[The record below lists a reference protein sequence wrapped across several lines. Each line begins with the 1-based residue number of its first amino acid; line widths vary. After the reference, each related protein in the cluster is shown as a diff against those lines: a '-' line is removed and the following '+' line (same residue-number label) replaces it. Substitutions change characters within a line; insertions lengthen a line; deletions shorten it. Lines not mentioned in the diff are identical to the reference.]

1 MADTANTTPGALSRR
16 FFCTVAAAL
25 PFASAT
31 ASPATPPDPVRGLA
45 ALLLEY
51 REVGMQLR
59 AVSEATAAALAKM
72 PAWARPGVAPG
83 QPRCRWPE
91 WSRDELDAFGL
102 PSTMPQ
108 RPSLADLQRFNFE
121 RFMASPADEEVLN
134 LEHRARIDAWAAKR
148 LRQNPWFRRTGADAL
163 RRRRQELL
171 NPRHGI
177 EGELMDLLTTPGVM
191 SRLRQDGFDA

>member
-1 MADTANTTPGALSRR
+1 
-16 FFCTVAAAL
+16 
-25 PFASAT
+25 
-31 ASPATPPDPVRGLA
+31 LA

-59 AVSEATAAALAKM
+59 AVSEATTSALAKM
-72 PAWARPGVAPG
+72 PAWARPGFAPG

-102 PSTMPQ
+102 PSAMPR

-121 RFMASPADEEVLN
+121 RVMASPADEEALT

-148 LRQNPWFRRTGADAL
+148 LRQNAWFRRTGADAL

-171 NPRHGI
+171 NRRHGI